1 MLLDGIEQLVTT
13 KCNSW
18 GFPTDLVLHRPHSGR
33 GVSLNGTLRQSNN
46 PNEWMNEHTNEQQ
59 TNKEMN
65 KRKNKQKNKQTKE
78 KTKDKKKE

>member
-1 MLLDGIEQLVTT
+1 MKKTMLQLNAIVEV
-13 KCNSW
+13 SYW
-18 GFPTDLVLHRPHSGR
+18 PGFYTNLSAVGVCLKMELSGK
-33 GVSLNGTLRQSNN
+33 STIQ
-46 PNEWMNEHTNEQQ
+46 MNEQTNEQQ